1 MNRNK
6 RYLLTCFVII
16 FAFAMGNPTLAQN
29 NSASS
34 YPNRPIKVIIGFTA
48 GGPTDVIARVLAKE
62 MTANLGQ
69 PVIVENIAGANS
81 MIATNAALH
90 APPDGYTLFC
100 ASLHFN
106 VNPILKKNI
115 YRPLQDFVAIEQVAN
130 LPMVMV
136 TSPDS
141 PYKSVT
147 DVIQDARSRPSAV
160 NYAISGNGSSGHLT
174 AELFAEEAHLQ
185 MTSIPYKGNGPALF
199 DVMAGRVDFMFYPIV
214 GVPELAKNNRIRVLA
229 TGTKVRNPDFPGVP
243 TMNEVGFKGFEET
256 APWVGYFAPAGT
268 PDLIVR
274 RLNTAI
280 TKALASPDV
289 VASTK
294 NLGAEAVG
302 GTSTEFQNFLKTD
315 IARWTRVIKAANI
328 KDE

>member
-1 MNRNK
+1 MLRK
-6 RYLLTCFVII
+6 LL
-16 FAFAMGNPTLAQN
+16 FAFQIAGLLITQSAAFAQTAASNYPT
-29 NSASS
+29 
-34 YPNRPIKVIIGFTA
+34 RPIKVIIGFTA

-69 PVIVENIAGANS
+69 PVIVDNLAGANS
-81 MIATNAALH
+81 MIATNAVLN

-106 VNPILKKNI
+106 VNPILKKNV

-136 TSPDS
+136 TSPES
-141 PYKSVT
+141 PYKSVS
-147 DVIQDARSRPSAV
+147 DVIAAAKAHPGAI

-174 AELFAEEAHLQ
+174 AEMFAQEAGLQ
-185 MTSIPYKGNGPALF
+185 MTAIPYKGNGPALM

-229 TGTKVRNPDFPGVP
+229 TGTKNRSPDFPGAP
-243 TMNEVGFKGFEET
+243 TMNESGFKNFEYT
-256 APWVGYFAPAGT
+256 APWVGYFAPKGT
-268 PDLIVR
+268 PDLIIK
-274 RLNTAI
+274 RLNSAI
-280 TKALASPDV
+280 SKALATPEVMVSI
-289 VASTK
+289 K
-294 NLGAEAVG
+294 NLGAEPVG
-302 GTSTEFQNFLKTD
+302 GSPSEFQSFLKTD
-315 IARWTRVIKAANI
+315 VDRWTKIIKAANI

>member
-1 MNRNK
+1 MNRSK
-6 RYLLTCFVII
+6 HFLLTCFINILGCTV
-16 FAFAMGNPTLAQN
+16 ANLANAQT

-34 YPNRPIKVIIGFTA
+34 YPTRPIKVIIGFTA

-81 MIATNAALH
+81 MIATNTALH
-90 APPDGYTLFC
+90 AVPDGYTLFC

-106 VNPILKKNI
+106 VNPILKKNL

-141 PYKSVT
+141 PYKSVA
-147 DVIQDARSRPSAV
+147 DVIQDSRRRPGAV

-174 AELFAEEAHLQ
+174 AELFAEEARLQ

-229 TGTKVRNPDFPGVP
+229 TGTKSRNPDFPGVP

-268 PDLIVR
+268 PDFIVK

-280 TKALASPDV
+280 TSALASPEV
-289 VASTK
+289 VASMK
-294 NLGAEAVG
+294 NLGAESVG
-302 GTSTEFQNFLKTD
+302 GTPTEFQNFLKSD

>member
-6 RYLLTCFVII
+6 RYLLTCFAII

-136 TSPDS
+136 TSHSRCTKPSERGELRHFRQRQLWS
-141 PYKSVT
+141 PYGR
-147 DVIQDARSRPSAV
+147 IICGRSPFT
-160 NYAISGNGSSGHLT
+160 N
-174 AELFAEEAHLQ
+174 
-185 MTSIPYKGNGPALF
+185 
-199 DVMAGRVDFMFYPIV
+199 D
-214 GVPELAKNNRIRVLA
+214 
-229 TGTKVRNPDFPGVP
+229 
-243 TMNEVGFKGFEET
+243 
-256 APWVGYFAPAGT
+256 
-268 PDLIVR
+268 
-274 RLNTAI
+274 
-280 TKALASPDV
+280 
-289 VASTK
+289 
-294 NLGAEAVG
+294 
-302 GTSTEFQNFLKTD
+302 
-315 IARWTRVIKAANI
+315 
-328 KDE
+328 